1 MKRCRMFTLIEFLM
15 RKSCKKDI
23 SFRQCQFVP
32 CLIFPFFLQ
41 LFKCFPVPSFF
52 RIPCSIF
59 FLRRVKIR
67 IFTLIELLIVIAI
80 IAILAGMLLP
90 ALNKAREAARRISC
104 ASNFSQIGKAVA
116 MYANDNKEHIPPYK
130 VTAPAEEDYMYF
142 WGGGKNGFLSPYLGV
157 QTAKYEMNIGA
168 IDNTGKRSKFCCPTR
183 QPTFTGNVYCYGA
196 NVHVIEFDW
205 AQEHAVLSRFK
216 RPSKTMLAGECS
228 QQNNAPLLSVIKIGK
243 YLFGF
248 PHSNGANVLF
258 VDTHVEWLPIRM
270 VPTQEN
276 VDYGDRRIFW
286 YFN

>member
-104 ASNFSQIGKAVA
+104 ASNFSQIGKAVT
-116 MYANDNKEHIPPYK
+116 MYANDNKEHIPPYRNYATP
-130 VTAPAEEDYMYF
+130 VEEEKYF
-142 WGGGKNGFLSPYLGV
+142 FGGGKNGFLSLYLGA
-157 QTAKYEMNIGA
+157 QTATYENNIGV
-168 IDNTGKRSKFCCPTR
+168 IYQKGQRQKLCCPSYT
-183 QPTFTGNVYCYGA
+183 PKIGSLVYCYGLNWHISRA
-196 NVHVIEFDW
+196 GER
-205 AQEHAVLSRFK
+205 AVLSQFR
-216 RPSKTMLAGECS
+216 RPSRTMLASECS
-228 QQNNAPLLSVIKIGK
+228 AQNTAQLLSYFPAHNTFKI
-243 YLFGF
+243 GF

-258 VDTHVEWLPIRM
+258 VDTHVEWLPVRT
-270 VPTQEN
+270 VPTAEN
-276 VDYGDRRIFW
+276 YYYGDRQIFW
-286 YFN
+286 LFE

>member
-1 MKRCRMFTLIEFLM
+1 MKRYRMFTLIEFLM

-130 VTAPAEEDYMYF
+130 VTAPAVEDYMYF
-142 WGGGKNGFLSPYLGV
+142 WGGGKNGFLSSYLGE
-157 QTAKYEMNIGA
+157 QTHSYAMNIGL
-168 IDNTGKRSKFCCPTR
+168 IEKNGKRSKLCCPTR
-183 QPTFTGNVYCYGA
+183 QPTFTGYVYCYGLNWHISLA
-196 NVHVIEFDW
+196 E
-205 AQEHAVLSRFK
+205 ERAVLSRFK
-216 RPSKTMLAGECS
+216 RPSRTMLAGECS
-228 QQNNAPLLSVIKIGK
+228 PQNIVAQLLALWETGNT
-243 YLFGF
+243 YRFGF

-258 VDTHVEWLPIRM
+258 VDTHVEWLPVRT
-270 VPTQEN
+270 VPTAEN
-276 VDYGDRRIFW
+276 YYYGDRQIFW
-286 YFN
+286 LFE

>member
-1 MKRCRMFTLIEFLM
+1 
-15 RKSCKKDI
+15 
-23 SFRQCQFVP
+23 
-32 CLIFPFFLQ
+32 
-41 LFKCFPVPSFF
+41 
-52 RIPCSIF
+52 
-59 FLRRVKIR
+59 
-67 IFTLIELLIVIAI
+67 
-80 IAILAGMLLP
+80 
-90 ALNKAREAARRISC
+90 
-104 ASNFSQIGKAVA
+104 
-116 MYANDNKEHIPPYK
+116 
-130 VTAPAEEDYMYF
+130 
-142 WGGGKNGFLSPYLGV
+142 
-157 QTAKYEMNIGA
+157 MNIGA
-168 IDNTGKRSKFCCPTR
+168 IDNTGKRSKFCCPAR

-228 QQNNAPLLSVIKIGK
+228 QQNNAPLLSVIKIVK

-258 VDTHVEWLPIRM
+258 VDTHVEWLPIRT

>member
-104 ASNFSQIGKAVA
+104 ASNFLQIVKAVA
-116 MYANDNKEHIPPYK
+116 MYAYDNKEHIPPYK

-142 WGGGKNGFLSPYLGV
+142 WGGGRNGFLSPYLGV

-205 AQEHAVLSRFK
+205 AQEHAVLSWFK

-228 QQNNAPLLSVIKIGK
+228 QQNNAPLLSVIKIVK

>member
-142 WGGGKNGFLSPYLGV
+142 WGGGRNGFLSPYLGV

-168 IDNTGKRSKFCCPTR
+168 IDNTGKRSKLCCPTR
-183 QPTFTGNVYCYGA
+183 QPTFTGYVYCYGSNWHISLA
-196 NVHVIEFDW
+196 E
-205 AQEHAVLSRFK
+205 ERAVLSRFK
-216 RPSKTMLAGECS
+216 RPSRTMLAGECS
-228 QQNNAPLLSVIKIGK
+228 PQNIVAQLLALWETGNT
-243 YLFGF
+243 YRFGF

-258 VDTHVEWLPIRM
+258 VDTHVEWLPVRT
-270 VPTQEN
+270 VPTAEN
-276 VDYGDRRIFW
+276 YYYGDRQIFW
-286 YFN
+286 LFE